1 MTQSQNRRSKKQN
14 NNTRVLLLA
23 GFAVIALI
31 TTILAF
37 VFIRN
42 LVSTWTLGT
51 LPGEPN
57 LTGVDYLPLLLEKN
71 FRRVEIRYN
80 HLPAQPLKHGMAPAG

>member
-1 MTQSQNRRSKKQN
+1 M
-14 NNTRVLLLA
+14 A

-57 LTGVDYLPLLLEKN
+57 LTGSDLPTPAPGEKFPREWSIFTTILRSN
-71 FRRVEIRYN
+71 SPAMGWLQPRYR
-80 HLPAQPLKHGMAPAG
+80 PGHGSGL